1 MARTAVIA
9 GHTGLVGRQ
18 LLDLLLED
26 ARYDRVIA
34 VGRRAPERKDAR
46 LQVVITEMG
55 ELSQLGAGLAADD
68 AYCCLGTTLKAAGSK
83 AAFERVDFHMVV
95 DFARAVHA
103 AGARR
108 LFVVSSLSADP
119 RSPVY
124 YSRVKGR
131 AEQALGEVGFDALHI
146 VRPSLLLGERSE
158 NRPGE
163 ALAQRIAPL
172 IGPLMRGALAKYR
185 PIDARD
191 VARSL
196 VALSHRHD
204 DERGAFVH
212 TLPLPA
218 G

>member
-1 MARTAVIA
+1 MTRTAVVA
-9 GHTGLVGRQ
+9 GHTGLVGRH
-18 LLDLLLED
+18 LLDLLLQD
-26 ARYDRVIA
+26 ARYGRVIA
-34 VGRRAPERKDAR
+34 VGRRAPERSHAR
-46 LQVVITEMG
+46 LEVVITEMG
-55 ELSQLGAGLAADD
+55 ELSSAGQRLAADD
-68 AYCCLGTTLKAAGSK
+68 AFCCLGTTLKAAGSK

-108 LFVVSSLSADP
+108 CFVVSSLSADP

-146 VRPSLLLGERSE
+146 VRPSLLLGERKE

-185 PIDARD
+185 PIEARD
-191 VARSL
+191 VAQSL
-196 VALSHRHD
+196 VVLSRRGD
-204 DERGAFVH
+204 DERGTLVH
-212 TLPLPA
+212 TLPLPE
-218 G
+218 

>member
-1 MARTAVIA
+1 MTRTAVVA
-9 GHTGLVGRQ
+9 GHTGLVGRHLLDQ
-18 LLDLLLED
+18 LLQD
-26 ARYDRVIA
+26 ARYARVIV
-34 VGRRAPERKDAR
+34 VGRRAPERKDPR
-46 LQVVITEMG
+46 LQVVTTEMG
-55 ELSQLGAGLAADD
+55 ELSSVGERLAADD
-68 AYCCLGTTLKAAGSK
+68 AFCCLGTTLKAAGSK

-95 DFARAVHA
+95 DFARATHA

-108 LFVVSSLSADP
+108 CFVVSSLSADA
-119 RSPVY
+119 RSPIY

-158 NRPGE
+158 RRPGE

-191 VARSL
+191 VAQSL
-196 VALSHRHD
+196 VTLSRRGE
-204 DERGAFVH
+204 DERGTFVH
-212 TLPLPA
+212 TLPLPD
-218 G
+218 